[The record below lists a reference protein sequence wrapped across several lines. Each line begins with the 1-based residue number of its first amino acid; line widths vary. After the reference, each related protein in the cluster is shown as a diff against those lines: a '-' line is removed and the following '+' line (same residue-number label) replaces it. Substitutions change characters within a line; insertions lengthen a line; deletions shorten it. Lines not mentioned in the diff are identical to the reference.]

1 MSYRHKYP
9 PEPVSVSEVAGVR
22 QSGRDWSQD
31 LAKLQNLD
39 TALSSRASES
49 TLSAVAGA
57 LASKATDKLR
67 VSVVDALPRSPFTLY
82 DSAGAELSGY
92 VKNLDVALSVLARLI
107 NFNRNVT
114 PAWVYGSE
122 VTAPAAGTAL
132 VSRSVSSGRSGYIY
146 GFIITA
152 GEAND
157 FKLSWVSGGFARG
170 LRVTLASRGS
180 VVLVSPVPVN

>member
-9 PEPVSVSEVAGVR
+9 PESINVSEVAGVR

-39 TALSSRASES
+39 TALSA
-49 TLSAVAGA
+49 
-57 LASKATDKLR
+57 
-67 VSVVDALPRSPFTLY
+67 
-82 DSAGAELSGY
+82 
-92 VKNLDVALSVLARLI
+92 LARLS
-107 NFNRNVT
+107 RWGRDVS
-114 PAWVYGSE
+114 PLWVLGGE

-152 GEAND
+152 GEPND
-157 FKLSWVSGGFARG
+157 FKLSWTSGGAARG
-170 LRVTLASRGS
+170 LRIALASRGS
-180 VVLVSPVPVN
+180 VVLVTPVPVNEGLPADGGTTVSIANVVAGGSGVVYQAALLYAEV